1 MTGEGLKE
9 IKKGAFS
16 KQSDCRANQIK
27 FLPVRNGGVFFF
39 FFFSYIENIFN
50 RILGVSVDS
59 ILFRKELNRYFRK
72 RIFSQETF

>member
-1 MTGEGLKE
+1 MKGEGLKE

-27 FLPVRNGGVFFF
+27 FLPVRNGGFFSYF
-39 FFFSYIENIFN
+39 LLSYIENIFN

-59 ILFRKELNRYFRK
+59 LLV
-72 RIFSQETF
+72 

>member
-27 FLPVRNGGVFFF
+27 FLPVV
-39 FFFSYIENIFN
+39 N
-50 RILGVSVDS
+50 RQLGYKMATDDGELPERGYLRPLMVIKVD
-59 ILFRKELNRYFRK
+59 NR
-72 RIFSQETF
+72 